1 MIEAYQKLWQDR
13 ASVMAI
19 ESQEQLDASIRA
31 ELADELT
38 HPRLR
43 RTKAE
48 KLTIALER
56 IAQSKLTEAEK
67 QELRARYEKL
77 AAEN

>member
-1 MIEAYQKLWQDR
+1 MIEAYRKLWQDR

-19 ESQEQLDASIRA
+19 ESQEQLDAHIRA

-48 KLTIALER
+48 KLAIALER
-56 IAQSKLTEAEK
+56 IAQSDLTEVEK
-67 QELRARYEKL
+67 RELRVRYEKL
-77 AAEN
+77 AL

>member
-1 MIEAYQKLWQDR
+1 MIGAYRKLWQER

-19 ESQEQLDASIRA
+19 ASQEQLDAHIRA

-48 KLTIALER
+48 KLAIALER
-56 IAQSKLTEAEK
+56 IAQSDLTEVEK
-67 QELRARYEKL
+67 QELRLRYEKL
-77 AAEN
+77 AL

>member
-1 MIEAYQKLWQDR
+1 MIEAYRKLWQDR

-19 ESQEQLDASIRA
+19 ESQEQLDAHIRA

-48 KLTIALER
+48 KLAIALER
-56 IAQSKLTEAEK
+56 IAQSDLTEVEK
-67 QELRARYEKL
+67 QELRVRYEKL
-77 AAEN
+77 AL